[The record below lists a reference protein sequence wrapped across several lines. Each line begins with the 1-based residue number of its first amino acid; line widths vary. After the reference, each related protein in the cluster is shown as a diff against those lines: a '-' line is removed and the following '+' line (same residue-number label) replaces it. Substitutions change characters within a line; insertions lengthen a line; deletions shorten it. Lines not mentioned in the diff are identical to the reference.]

1 MNEKKVEKIATE
13 MLMWA
18 GAIVVV
24 IVLIGSLRILFNN
37 DCGNSRYDST
47 ALETWA
53 SNGQVGTVRMVGAW
67 PIAEDEGTWVL
78 EDEEGYLWRVHD
90 EAITKHDSLLLWID
104 DSDTERVN
112 DDVIVR
118 MWREVY

>member
-1 MNEKKVEKIATE
+1 MNEKKVEKIVTE

-24 IVLIGSLRILFNN
+24 IVLIGSLKILFKN
-37 DCGNSRYDST
+37 DCGNSRYDTT

-104 DSDTERVN
+104 DSDSERVN

>member
-1 MNEKKVEKIATE
+1 MNAKKHEKVIIDVLTG
-13 MLMWA
+13 M
-18 GAIVVV
+18 GAIVVASIV
-24 IVLIGSLRILFNN
+24 ITALIILFKN
-37 DCGNSRYDST
+37 DCGDSRYDTT

>member
-1 MNEKKVEKIATE
+1 MDAKRLEKIVIE
-13 MLMWA
+13 VLMWL
-18 GAIVVV
+18 GAVVV
-24 IVLIGSLRILFNN
+24 VGLLIGSLINLFKN
-37 DCGNSRYDST
+37 DCGNSRYDTT

-53 SNGQVGTVRMVGAW
+53 SNGQVGTVRMVSAW
-67 PIAEDEGTWVL
+67 AIAEDEGTWIL

>member
-1 MNEKKVEKIATE
+1 
-13 MLMWA
+13 
-18 GAIVVV
+18 
-24 IVLIGSLRILFNN
+24 
-37 DCGNSRYDST
+37 
-47 ALETWA
+47 
-53 SNGQVGTVRMVGAW
+53 MVGAW

-104 DSDTERVN
+104 DNNTERIN

>member
-1 MNEKKVEKIATE
+1 MNEKKLEKIATE
-13 MLMWA
+13 MLMWT

-24 IVLIGSLRILFNN
+24 IVLIGSLRILFKN
-37 DCGNSRYDST
+37 DCEKSRYDTT

-67 PIAEDEGTWVL
+67 PITEDEGTWVL